1 MCWTPG
7 EGVWTRAL
15 VGSLCCVPGQDT
27 LLSQSLSPPRSVE
40 GNLTNCWGGG
50 GGKGG
55 GNLVWT
61 SILSRDSRNSPGW
74 FCFGRH
80 VWENKLARGE
90 KC

>member
-50 GGKGG
+50 GERGVVTLYGLASYQGIVGILLVGFALEDMFGKI
-55 GNLVWT
+55 
-61 SILSRDSRNSPGW
+61 S
-74 FCFGRH
+74 
-80 VWENKLARGE
+80 
-90 KC
+90 